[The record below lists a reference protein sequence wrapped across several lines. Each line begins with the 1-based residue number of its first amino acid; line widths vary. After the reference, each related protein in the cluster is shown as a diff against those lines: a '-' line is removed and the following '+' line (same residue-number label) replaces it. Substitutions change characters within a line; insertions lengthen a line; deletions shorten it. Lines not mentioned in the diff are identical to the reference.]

1 MVKPRPGRKLTPALT
16 ARAVPPSVLGEL
28 PIDATGLEAFADS
41 ARDLLIRARSAAL
54 EPGVTKTLRRFALTE
69 AAELLNVSARTI
81 QRGVQSGQLPAGERN
96 RRNQLF
102 FSLADIHDM
111 RSRLGRGPVRGPGTR
126 PVVVGI
132 ANFKGGVGKTST
144 AIHLGQ
150 YLALRG
156 YRVLMIDLDAQASL
170 TNLFG
175 LIPDSEVD
183 QEQTALP
190 FFEGS
195 SDTLRPAIRSTYWP
209 GMDLLPANLALY
221 GAEFSLAVRQK
232 SGEEGFRFYRALKDG
247 LAEFNDEYDAVI
259 IDTPPALS
267 FITTNALFAADG
279 LVVPVPMAMMDYA
292 SATQFF
298 SLLTDVVKIIDEYEG
313 TPKRFAFLR
322 LLVSKYEQNNASQRT
337 IRDWVR
343 AAFGAKVLD
352 NPMGQTTVLRVGPA
366 METAYE
372 VSSYQGSRKT
382 LDRAIM
388 LLDAVNREVE
398 DLIRAQWARD
408 LAAAGRQTSPAMAD
422 SAMPAEAAA

>member
-1 MVKPRPGRKLTPALT
+1 MVSKLRPGRKLSPSPAD
-16 ARAVPPSVLGEL
+16 RPVPPSVLDEA
-28 PIDATGLEAFADS
+28 PVDAAGLETIADN
-41 ARDLLIRARSAAL
+41 ARDLLTRARAAAL
-54 EPGVTKTLRRFALTE
+54 EPGFAKVLRRFSLAE

-81 QRGVQSGQLPAGERN
+81 QRGAQSGQLPPGERN

-111 RSRLGRGPVRGPGTR
+111 RQRLGRQSVRPPGTK
-126 PVVVGI
+126 PAVVAV

-156 YRVLMIDLDAQASL
+156 YRILMVDLDAQASL

-175 LIPDSEVD
+175 LIPDSEVES
-183 QEQTALP
+183 QHTALP
-190 FFEGS
+190 YFEGS
-195 SDTLRPAIRSTYWP
+195 NPSLRPAIRRTYWP
-209 GMDLLPANLALY
+209 SMDLLPANLALY
-221 GAEFSLAVRQK
+221 GAEFSLSVRQK
-232 SGEEGFRFYRALKDG
+232 GGDDNFRFYRALHDG
-247 LAEFNDEYDAVI
+247 LAEFRDEYDVII

-279 LVVPVPMAMMDYA
+279 LVIPVPMAMMDYA

-298 SLLTDVVKIIDEYEG
+298 SLLTDVVRIIDEYEG
-313 TPKRFAFLR
+313 SPKRFAFLR
-322 LLVSKYEQNNASQRT
+322 LLVSKYEQNSASQQT

-352 NPMGQTTVLRVGPA
+352 NSMGQTTVLRVGPA

-372 VSSYQGSRKT
+372 VSTYQRSRRT

-398 DLIRAQWARD
+398 DLIRAHWVRTVAEGAPAPVSAQRSTPGEV
-408 LAAAGRQTSPAMAD
+408 AA
-422 SAMPAEAAA
+422 